1 MRMSEIDDIAS
12 TLHRLAGAKDR
23 VAAAREIVLA
33 RGGVWAD
40 DPPASGLFEIQ
51 LLGLPGIGSTAETAV
66 KDWIVQAEA
75 VLATPLTRSA

>member
-1 MRMSEIDDIAS
+1 MRMSEIDDIAW

-33 RGGVWAD
+33 CGGVWAD
-40 DPPASGLFEIQ
+40 EPPASGLYEIQ
-51 LLGLPGIGSTAETAV
+51 LRGLLGIGSTAETAV

>member
-1 MRMSEIDDIAS
+1 
-12 TLHRLAGAKDR
+12 
-23 VAAAREIVLA
+23 VLA

-51 LLGLPGIGSTAETAV
+51 LLGLSGIGSTAETAV

-75 VLATPLTRSA
+75 LLATPLTRSA